1 MQPKIYKKQLEI
13 GGMQPVCKVKLFV
26 EGGRFNMKL
35 PDNLK
40 RIRKENNLSQEQL
53 AEKLG
58 VSRQA
63 VSKWESGQS
72 YPEMDKVLTICKL
85 FNYNIDEL
93 MNENVKEVKE
103 NKESKNNLNK
113 YVEDFFSYI
122 TKTITMFSNMK
133 FTQIV
138 KCIIEQCFIG
148 IILFCI
154 LGLIGAIG
162 SQVVSG
168 LLGWLPYGAY
178 SLAYDIIGAIYIIF
192 ALVVGVVII
201 LHAFKIRY
209 LDYFEIAEESDK
221 EEKDIEDSAKDNENN
236 KESKVSFEKS
246 KPKIII
252 RDPAHSESKFLSG
265 VTKIIMFGVKL
276 AVGFFAFWFVLGLIA
291 LTVALVCS
299 FMFVKTGMLFV
310 GALICILAGIAADL
324 VILEIAY
331 NIIVSKKCKKTR
343 MALQFIGSVIACGIG
358 IGFIL
363 IGMSSFNFENYEDNS
378 NLAETKLYIEYEDN
392 LSIDT
397 YYTIEYVEE
406 DRDNIKLIA
415 NHSKYFEV
423 NTSKT
428 STNTVHVYDYVKENE
443 EFNIA
448 RDFIDSI
455 NKKQVPVYENQ
466 LKLYV
471 YASKD
476 NIEKMKE
483 NRQEKIKKQQQYG
496 SRIEELEEIVSD
508 KDDEIYELTNKI
520 EELEEKIE
528 EYEKAVD

>member
-1 MQPKIYKKQLEI
+1 
-13 GGMQPVCKVKLFV
+13 
-26 EGGRFNMKL
+26 MKL

-154 LGLIGAIG
+154 LGLIGGIG
-162 SQVVSG
+162 SQIVSG
-168 LLGWLPYGAY
+168 LLGWLPYNIY
-178 SLAYDIIGAIYIIF
+178 SLVHDILGAIYIIF
-192 ALVVGVVII
+192 ALVVGIVII
-201 LHAFKIRY
+201 LHVFKVRY
-209 LDYFEIAEESDK
+209 LDYFEIAEQKDK
-221 EEKDIEDSAKDNENN
+221 EEKDVENN
-236 KESKVSFEKS
+236 TKEDEEEKKDSKVLFEK
-246 KPKIII
+246 KREKIII

-265 VTKIIMFGVKL
+265 ITKIIMFGVKL
-276 AVGFFAFWFVLGLIA
+276 AVGFFAFWFVLGLIG
-291 LTVALVCS
+291 LTVALICS
-299 FMFVKTGMLFV
+299 FMFVKTGILFV
-310 GALICILAGIAADL
+310 GALICILAGIVADL
-324 VILEIAY
+324 VVLEIAY

-343 MALQFIGSVIACGIG
+343 MALQFIGSVMACGIG

-363 IGMSSFNFENYEDNS
+363 IGMSGFNYSTKEDNS
-378 NLAETKLYIEYEDN
+378 SIVETKLYLDYEDG
-392 LSIDT
+392 LSIDS
-397 YYTIEYVEE
+397 YYTVSFIEE
-406 DRDNIKLIA
+406 DRDNIKLVA
-415 NHSKYFEV
+415 NHSKYYYMD
-423 NTSKT
+423 TSKT
-428 STNTVHVYDYVKENE
+428 STNTLYIYGDIKENE
-443 EFNIA
+443 EFNMI
-448 RDFIDSI
+448 RDSIDTI
-455 NKKQVPVYENQ
+455 NKKEIPVFEGIYEV
-466 LKLYV
+466 KV

-476 NIEKMKE
+476 TIEKLKE
-483 NRQEKIKKQQQYG
+483 NESSKTKRQIEYNNTINQLEEDISDKQDTIDELTE
-496 SRIEELEEIVSD
+496 RVDELEGLVMEYENSLR
-508 KDDEIYELTNKI
+508 KYELEDN
-520 EELEEKIE
+520 
-528 EYEKAVD
+528 

>member
-1 MQPKIYKKQLEI
+1 
-13 GGMQPVCKVKLFV
+13 
-26 EGGRFNMKL
+26 MKL

-103 NKESKNNLNK
+103 NKDSKNNLNK

-122 TKTITMFSNMK
+122 TKTITMFANMK
-133 FTQIV
+133 FTQII

-148 IILFCI
+148 IILFLI
-154 LGLIGAIG
+154 LGIIGGIGA
-162 SQVVSG
+162 QVVRG
-168 LLGWLPYGAY
+168 LLGWLPYNAY
-178 SLAYDIIGAIYIIF
+178 SLAYDILGAIYIIF
-192 ALVVGVVII
+192 ALVIGVVII

-209 LDYFEIAEESDK
+209 LDYFEIAEQSEK
-221 EEKDIEDSAKDNENN
+221 EEKDTEENNNESENN
-236 KESKVSFEKS
+236 KKDSKVLFEKR
-246 KPKIII
+246 KEKIII

-265 VTKIIMFGVKL
+265 ITKIIMFGVKL
-276 AVGFFAFWFVLGLIA
+276 AVGFFAFWFIIGLIA

-299 FMFVKTGMLFV
+299 FVFIKTGMLFV

-324 VILEIAY
+324 VIIEIAY

-343 MALQFIGSVIACGIG
+343 MALQFISAVIACGIG

-363 IGMSSFNFENYEDNS
+363 IGMSGFNYSTKGDNS
-378 NLAETKLYIEYEDN
+378 NIVETKLYVDYEEG
-392 LSIDT
+392 LSVDS
-397 YYTIEYVEE
+397 YYKITFVEE
-406 DRDNIKLIA
+406 DRDNIKLVA
-415 NHSKYFEV
+415 DHSKYFYMD
-423 NTSKT
+423 TSKT
-428 STNTVHVYDYVKENE
+428 TSNTLYIYGALKENE
-443 EFNIA
+443 EFNMI
-448 RDFIDSI
+448 RDSIDSI
-455 NKKQVPVYENQ
+455 NRKEIPAYEGI
-466 LKLYV
+466 YEVRV

-476 NIEKMKE
+476 VIEKLQE
-483 NRQEKIKKQQQYG
+483 NESSKIKRQRDYNN
-496 SRIEELEEIVSD
+496 RINQLEQDVSD
-508 KDDEIYELTNKI
+508 KQDTIDDLTERIDELEDLITRYEENLNKYELQDN
-520 EELEEKIE
+520 
-528 EYEKAVD
+528 